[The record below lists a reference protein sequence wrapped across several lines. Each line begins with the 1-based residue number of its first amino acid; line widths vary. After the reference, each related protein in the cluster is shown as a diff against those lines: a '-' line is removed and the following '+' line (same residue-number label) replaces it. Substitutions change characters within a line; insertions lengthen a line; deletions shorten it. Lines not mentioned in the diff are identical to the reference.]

1 MSPRIHGVKSA
12 ADQFNFFRQAV
23 EASGSPLEM
32 AKIAMLAWVDA
43 GAQGVDHDHREAFAA
58 SFAACG
64 VLDTLFTKMSEA
76 GEITPFERE
85 KLATW
90 TAEAAWRD
98 LENMTKTSTSKW
110 MGNIKDTI
118 AQGLKDSRVR
128 GALGGAV
135 VGGAVGAAADKDD
148 RLRGAAMYALPG
160 AALGGLAGH
169 AHHEWKGLN
178 AEKAKEMAEKAKEVA
193 ESIAPRREALTNMAD
208 LDEAIAPA
216 LSKLKP
222 SPETTPMTGFGS
234 NAFSFSGS
242 LQPRTSTR
250 EPTPGNLLGGT
261 VSAKIDDLGNAAT
274 KHMITSSPEIYH
286 KRSKQASL
294 HEKLADIVSSYA
306 DPAQQAQAP
315 QPPPQPGA
323 DLNAPPAQGAGDPN
337 EAPETIGDPG
347 AGDAGMLDEL
357 MKSQKTIDNMIFL
370 AQQVNMPEL
379 AQDLN
384 AQREQLSDHFAA
396 GNGYLPAELQHHFPK
411 SEHAEQFMKKY
422 KQRFGSPVP
431 GKSSGTK

>member
-1 MSPRIHGVKSA
+1 MTSRIHGVKTA
-12 ADQFNFFRQAV
+12 ADKFNFFREVV
-23 EASGSPLEM
+23 ETSGSPLEM
-32 AKIAMLAWVDA
+32 AKVAMLAWVDA

-64 VLDTLFTKMSEA
+64 VVDNIFTKMAET

-85 KLATW
+85 KLAAL

-118 AQGLKDSRVR
+118 AHGLKDSRVR
-128 GALGGAV
+128 GAIGGAV
-135 VGGAVGAAADKDD
+135 VGGAVGAAADKDN

-169 AHHEWKGLN
+169 AHHEWKGMN
-178 AEKAKEMAEKAKEVA
+178 AEKAKEVA
-193 ESIAPRREALTNMAD
+193 EKAKEVADSIAPRREAMTNLKD
-208 LDEAIAPA
+208 LDDAIKPA
-216 LSKLKP
+216 LSKLTHT
-222 SPETTPMTGFGS
+222 SETALNTGR
-234 NAFSFSGS
+234 A
-242 LQPRTSTR
+242 PRTSTR

-274 KHMITSSPEIYH
+274 KHMASPSPEVIP
-286 KRSKQASL
+286 KFPRLKKQSSL
-294 HEKLADIVSSYA
+294 HEKLADIVSGYSGPDPA
-306 DPAQQAQAP
+306 GNPQTQAPGQAPPSPDPAQGAAP
-315 QPPPQPGA
+315 
-323 DLNAPPAQGAGDPN
+323 QGAGDPN
-337 EAPETIGDPG
+337 AEPETIGDPG
-347 AGDAGMLDEL
+347 SGDAGMLDEL
-357 MKSQKTIDNMIFL
+357 MRSQKTIDNMIFL

-379 AQDLN
+379 AQELN

-431 GKSSGTK
+431 GKSSGAK